1 MAEDEGGAD
10 ALQSSTDDVGGGAG
24 LGASRSKGWNGSD
37 ELSSAVGAEQQAR
50 QRLARVQ
57 RKLREAATRNAVQ
70 QHKEKNL
77 QMGASMR
84 KDMDV
89 MVGRD
94 LNAKFK
100 AIEPAGADDVLALSE
115 LLNQK
120 MAIFPDPNAREWFK
134 LFKHMD
140 DDGSGRISYKEL
152 AGMIR
157 EELKLSKADLKE
169 SKLQAVW
176 RALDSDLS
184 GFISA
189 GEFGRFMRKGEK
201 EQGVGWKE
209 RTRRKKP
216 S

>member
-84 KDMDV
+84 KDGYGCPTSEADAV
-89 MVGRD
+89 VQR
-94 LNAKFK
+94 LPNSKFD
-100 AIEPAGADDVLALSE
+100 GLA
-115 LLNQK
+115 
-120 MAIFPDPNAREWFK
+120 
-134 LFKHMD
+134 
-140 DDGSGRISYKEL
+140 
-152 AGMIR
+152 
-157 EELKLSKADLKE
+157 
-169 SKLQAVW
+169 
-176 RALDSDLS
+176 RA
-184 GFISA
+184 
-189 GEFGRFMRKGEK
+189 
-201 EQGVGWKE
+201 
-209 RTRRKKP
+209 
-216 S
+216 